1 MRYQLFTPAE
11 RSRSATVAEF
21 AMGSPRVETWGE
33 EEEFDP
39 ETIPCRECDGHG
51 LATETYDGLGRY
63 SRTDCYVCN
72 GEGRVPNRLTGD
84 Y

>member
-1 MRYQLFTPAE
+1 MNADIRRAIERNAAKHAE
-11 RSRSATVAEF
+11 
-21 AMGSPRVETWGE
+21 GE
-33 EEEFDP
+33 AAPSLGPIPVLDEEFDP